1 VGHKRAIASKKTRS
15 NRNVWS
21 MHSVSKNEEEK
32 MGLGAVWVTDDNF
45 FFPKRPLFNY
55 LNVYMQ

>member
-1 VGHKRAIASKKTRS
+1 
-15 NRNVWS
+15 